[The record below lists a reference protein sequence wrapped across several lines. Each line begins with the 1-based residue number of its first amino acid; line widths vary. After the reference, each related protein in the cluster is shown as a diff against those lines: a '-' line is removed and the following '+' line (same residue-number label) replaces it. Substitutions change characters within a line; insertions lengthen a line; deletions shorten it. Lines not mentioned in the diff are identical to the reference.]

1 MNSWN
6 ASGRSGRF
14 YQKITDIYQQG
25 SIDYDKDAEITQIF
39 FKTVQNKL
47 HWAITKQT
55 APQIVASH
63 ADSTKP
69 NMGLQT
75 WENAPS
81 GKIINTDVTIA
92 KNYLHEKEIKEL
104 ERVVSMYLDCA
115 GIRILNINPL
125 ILYHKIILVT
135 AI

>member
-1 MNSWN
+1 
-6 ASGRSGRF
+6 
-14 YQKITDIYQQG
+14 
-25 SIDYDKDAEITQIF
+25 
-39 FKTVQNKL
+39 
-47 HWAITKQT
+47 
-55 APQIVASH
+55 
-63 ADSTKP
+63 
-69 NMGLQT
+69 MGLQT